1 MEFDA
6 NDRFYADFETRFR
19 GSRSSV
25 LHRLEGYLPLLAP
38 LQKHI
43 TSFSALDLG
52 CGRGEWLGL
61 LQTQGITARGVD
73 LNRAQL
79 EQCKK
84 LNLSVNHNDAITE
97 LRSAEDGSE
106 TLITAF
112 HLIEHLPEKA
122 VRQLIEEA
130 LRVLIPGG
138 LLILETP
145 NPDNLS
151 VGSNS
156 FYLDPTHQCPIPAL
170 RLQFLVE
177 NTGFEDAHILRLN
190 HDPALKEQET
200 IRLIDVIRGASPD
213 YAVIAI
219 KSGVPHLNEAL
230 KRNAKGYEGVSVQAL
245 CNKFDQQQQQ
255 LKEQQQSL
263 EQQQSRFKVQLDQF
277 ENSQKEYQDLLQQE
291 QHNIRMLLESSSWK
305 LTKPFRQLKNSLRNL
320 SKKAIK

>member
-6 NDRFYADFETRFR
+6 NDRYYADFETRFR

-52 CGRGEWLGL
+52 CGRGEWLEL

-84 LNLSVNHNDAITE
+84 LNLSVNHNDVITE
-97 LRSAEDGSE
+97 LRSAEDSSE

-112 HLIEHLPEKA
+112 HLVEHLPDKA

-170 RLQFLVE
+170 RLQFIVE
-177 NTGFEDAHILRLN
+177 NAGFEDAHILRLN
-190 HDPALKEQET
+190 NNPALKKQET
-200 IRLIDVIRGASPD
+200 IRLIDVIQGASPD
-213 YAVIAI
+213 YAIITI

-230 KRNAKGYEGVSVQAL
+230 KRNAKDYEGVTLQAL
-245 CNKFDQQQQQ
+245 CSKFDQQQQQ
-255 LKEQQQSL
+255 LKQQQKSL
-263 EQQQSRFKVQLDQF
+263 EQQQSRLKVQLDQF

-291 QHNIRMLLESSSWK
+291 QHNIRMLLESSSWR